1 MYHNLIKL
9 KYNNNNNIFKKEKM
23 PKYKLAICELHI
35 PHLHGYTNN
44 STKDIIN
51 HYIVTNIVELDD
63 FYNDDYK
70 NDIAIMNECYLMWL
84 YSYIDDIDN
93 INYDSDNEE
102 EIEKYLVHNNIS
114 HPNIRN
120 YNNIIDNGKYI
131 KLDIIEVDELDGE
144 EMVGYIKTFWLRI
157 IQRKWKNIFKKRKEV
172 IQKRKALCC
181 MRKRE
186 INGKWSIK
194 LNNLY

>member
-1 MYHNLIKL
+1 
-9 KYNNNNNIFKKEKM
+9 M

-35 PHLHGYTNN
+35 SHLHGYTNN

-51 HYIVTNIVELDD
+51 HYMVTNIVDLDD

-84 YSYIDDIDN
+84 YSYIDDIDDIHDIDN

-120 YNNIIDNGKYI
+120 YNNIID
-131 KLDIIEVDELDGE
+131 E
-144 EMVGYIKTFWLRI
+144 
-157 IQRKWKNIFKKRKEV
+157 
-172 IQKRKALCC
+172 
-181 MRKRE
+181 
-186 INGKWSIK
+186 
-194 LNNLY
+194 

>member
-1 MYHNLIKL
+1 
-9 KYNNNNNIFKKEKM
+9 M

-102 EIEKYLVHNNIS
+102 EIDKYLVHNNIS

-157 IQRKWKNIFKKRKEV
+157 IQRKWKNILKRRKEV

-186 INGKWSIK
+186 INGKWSNK